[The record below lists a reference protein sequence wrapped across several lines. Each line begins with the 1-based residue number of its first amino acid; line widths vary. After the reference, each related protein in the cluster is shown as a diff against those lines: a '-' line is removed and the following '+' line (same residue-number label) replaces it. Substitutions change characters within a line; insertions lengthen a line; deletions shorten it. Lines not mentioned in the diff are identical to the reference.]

1 MKNIIKPNTFIIGAQ
16 KAATTSLYNWISQHP
31 DVCAP
36 STLKDYPFF
45 LRDKFFDKGI
55 ESLKNEYIE
64 SGFIDQKIIM
74 QGSVQYMFDSR
85 AIKRIFEFDP
95 NAKLICVLRNP
106 VDRAI
111 SAHKYFSKLN
121 IETLSLSE
129 AIKTENERSK
139 ESLQAY
145 FDFTYKAHGLY
156 AKQLEAIFSIFNR
169 DKVLVLIYDNLK
181 QHPEECMKEVFH
193 FLEIDE
199 QFKPSFHIL
208 NSTGTVKYQLLQNLF
223 FSKNKFRK
231 YLVDNVVDPILP
243 LHKRTKLR
251 WQFSEWN
258 TKKEN
263 LNDTRKVDSF
273 LKERQELKDYF
284 FNEIE
289 ELEKLLNIN
298 LNAWKH

>member
-1 MKNIIKPNTFIIGAQ
+1 MKNNIKPNTFIIGAQ
-16 KAATTSLYNWISQHP
+16 KSATTSLYNWISQHP
-31 DVCAP
+31 DVCGP
-36 STLKDYPFF
+36 SALKDYPFF

-55 ESLKNEYIE
+55 ESLKKEYIE

-111 SAHKYFSKLN
+111 SAYKYFSKLN

-145 FDFTYKAHGLY
+145 FELTYKAHGLY
-156 AKQLEAIFSIFNR
+156 AKQLEAIFSIFTR

-181 QHPEECMKEVFH
+181 QHPEECMKQVFH

-251 WQFSEWN
+251 LKFSEWN

-289 ELEKLLNIN
+289 ELEKLLSIN

>member
-1 MKNIIKPNTFIIGAQ
+1 MKNNIKPNTFIIGAQ
-16 KAATTSLYNWISQHP
+16 KSATTSLYNWISQHP

-55 ESLKNEYIE
+55 ESLKKEYIE

-111 SAHKYFSKLN
+111 SAYKYFSKLN

-145 FDFTYKAHGLY
+145 FELTYKAHGLY
-156 AKQLEAIFSIFNR
+156 AKQLEAIFSIFTR

-181 QHPEECMKEVFH
+181 QHPEECMKQVFH

-251 WQFSEWN
+251 LKFSEWN

-289 ELEKLLNIN
+289 ELEKLLSIN